1 MTVDQEQTTT
11 TIPAAPTPPPHLSPS
26 AATTFTQCPRRWQ
39 RRYLERLPDP
49 PGTPALVGTLTHRVL
64 ELLLNEP
71 SGARTLDRARELAKV
86 AWPEISAKSDF
97 ANLAL
102 DADGV
107 REFKWRVWRAI
118 EGLWHLE
125 DPDGIEVE
133 ATEQRLEVTLG
144 DVPFV
149 GVIDRVDR
157 VDGRL
162 VVTDYKSGRPPRAG
176 HVAEKLDQ
184 VLLYAG
190 AVAEVTGEQPGRA
203 RPALP
208 GRHRDRGRC
217 HQRGGRPGRGAAQ
230 RHLERD
236 RIELHHGHLCGPA
249 WGALRLVSVPVELQR
264 GPRRPRRAGTFGLD
278 APRRSCV
285 PHGGLSHGRGHP

>member
-1 MTVDQEQTTT
+1 MPVNVDQEQTAETG
-11 TIPAAPTPPPHLSPS
+11 PVAPKPPPHLSPS

-49 PGTPALVGTLTHRVL
+49 PGPPALVGTLTHRVL

-71 SGARTLDRARELAKV
+71 TGARTLDRARELAKV

-97 ANLAL
+97 ANLSL
-102 DADGV
+102 DADGI
-107 REFKWRVWRAI
+107 RGFKWRVWRAI

-125 DPDGIEVE
+125 DPDGVEVE

-190 AVAEVTGEQPGRA
+190 AVAQVTGEQPGRA
-203 RPALP
+203 RLLYLGATEIGVDATPEAVGQAVARLSTTW
-208 GRHRDRGRC
+208 GDIGTSC
-217 HQRGGRPGRGAAQ
+217 TTGTFAARPGVLCAWCPFLSTCAEGRAD
-230 RHLERD
+230 LDERV
-236 RIELHHGHLCGPA
+236 RSG
-249 WGALRLVSVPVELQR
+249 WMPV
-264 GPRRPRRAGTFGLD
+264 D
-278 APRRSCV
+278 APAFRTAA
-285 PHGGLSHGRGHP
+285 